1 MQNLHDEYVTSIE
14 SHATTTAH
22 STAAEEP
29 QNVWAHDCPLPVS
42 KRTALPHPAPLFT
55 AAVGSLS
62 TRNRLNTFIRYTT
75 SAELWK
81 VGLRGAYIK
90 SASKS
95 LVGDIQRRSHCM
107 APPSLCAVAQSEGD
121 CPLLPHCAPLSSL
134 ECGNEKILFSCQIA
148 QVNGELAPLQLVQ
161 TFHEYK
167 KLIYLFVISFFAP
180 WWRVRLWRQWPH
192 VVTDFNQ
199 SVPNNFS
206 PSWAQYKYFTTRSFL
221 EKTQKV
227 FKLPLVQHDR
237 NSFLCVPITLRLV
250 SWWDL
255 WNVLSFRSS
264 TKQNQSGWNWG
275 RSFQW
280 R

>member
-90 SASKS
+90 SASKI
-95 LVGDIQRRSHCM
+95 LVGDIETL
-107 APPSLCAVAQSEGD
+107 SLHGTAQFVCGCAIRGRL
-121 CPLLPHCAPLSSL
+121 CPLRFSL
-134 ECGNEKILFSCQIA
+134 FPGMRK
-148 QVNGELAPLQLVQ
+148 
-161 TFHEYK
+161 
-167 KLIYLFVISFFAP
+167 
-180 WWRVRLWRQWPH
+180 
-192 VVTDFNQ
+192 
-199 SVPNNFS
+199 
-206 PSWAQYKYFTTRSFL
+206 
-221 EKTQKV
+221 
-227 FKLPLVQHDR
+227 
-237 NSFLCVPITLRLV
+237 
-250 SWWDL
+250 
-255 WNVLSFRSS
+255 
-264 TKQNQSGWNWG
+264 
-275 RSFQW
+275 
-280 R
+280 